1 MATLKSGGPAYGSGR
16 SWRVP
21 LRRAAVFALMVALA
35 VLFIFPIWFM
45 VVTAFKPDSLA
56 VRDMSSLMAFVPRF
70 SSPEVPAPED
80 WTPLA
85 NFRDVFRR
93 LDMVRLTANSLLI
106 AGGVIA
112 GRLIVDSMA
121 AYALS
126 RLRWRGQRLLLAVV
140 IALIIIPF
148 EVVAIPL
155 LLMVN
160 RFGWI
165 NSYQVQIIP
174 FISSPLSIYLFYQ
187 FFLNFPS
194 EIEEASRIDGASY
207 LRTFTSIVV
216 PSAAPV
222 FATVSILAFLD
233 IWGSFLWPLMVTRDS
248 TFRPVML
255 GLFVFFEQQRQW
267 GDIMAFASLVTIPV
281 LLLFLLFQRWFVQ
294 SVATTG
300 IKG

>member
-1 MATLKSGGPAYGSGR
+1 MATLTTSRPVQRGGSGR
-16 SWRVP
+16 AR
-21 LRRAAVFALMVALA
+21 LGRFALLALMTLLA
-35 VLFIFPIWFM
+35 FGFIFPIWFM
-45 VVTAFKPDSLA
+45 VVTAFKPDTLA
-56 VRDMSSLMAFVPRF
+56 VRDMSSIMAFVPRT
-70 SSPEVPAPED
+70 SSAEVPRPEG
-80 WTPLA
+80 WTPFT
-85 NFRDVFRR
+85 NFQDVFRR
-93 LDMVRLTANSLLI
+93 LDMARLTANSLLI
-106 AGGVIA
+106 AVGVIV
-112 GRLIVDSMA
+112 GRLAVDSMA
-121 AYALS
+121 AYALA
-126 RLRWRGQRLLLAVV
+126 RLRWRGQTLVLAAI

-216 PSAAPV
+216 PSATPV

-233 IWGSFLWPLMVTRDS
+233 IWGSFMWPLMVTRD
-248 TFRPVML
+248 TAYRPVML
-255 GLFVFFEQQRQW
+255 GLFVFFEQNKQW

-281 LLLFLLFQRWFVQ
+281 LVVFLLFQRWFVQ

>member
-1 MATLKSGGPAYGSGR
+1 VAPLSAGRPATPSLAGR
-16 SWRVP
+16 K
-21 LRRAAVFALMVALA
+21 LLGRAATYALMIALA
-35 VLFIFPIWFM
+35 VAFIFPIWFM
-45 VVTAFKPDSLA
+45 VVTAFKPDTLA
-56 VRDMSSLMAFVPRF
+56 VRDMSSIMAFVPRT
-70 SSPEVPAPED
+70 SSPEVPRPAG
-80 WTPLA
+80 WTPFT
-85 NFRDVFRR
+85 NFFDVFRR
-93 LDMVRLTANSLLI
+93 LDMLRLTANSLLI
-106 AGGVIA
+106 AAGVIA
-112 GRLIVDSMA
+112 GRLAVDSMA
-121 AYALS
+121 AYALA
-126 RLRWRGQRLLLAVV
+126 RLRWRGQALVLAVIV
-140 IALIIIPF
+140 ALIIIPF

-165 NSYQVQIIP
+165 NSYQVQIVP
-174 FISSPLSIYLFYQ
+174 FITSPLSIYLFYQ

-194 EIEEASRIDGASY
+194 EIEEAARIDGASY

-216 PSAAPV
+216 PSATPV

-233 IWGSFLWPLMVTRDS
+233 IWGSFMWPLMVTRDAAY
-248 TFRPVML
+248 RPVML
-255 GLFVFFEQQRQW
+255 GLFVFFEQQKQW

>member
-1 MATLKSGGPAYGSGR
+1 MATLTPTRQPKGGPGR
-16 SWRVP
+16 SLVGRIA
-21 LRRAAVFALMVALA
+21 LFALMSLLALA
-35 VLFIFPIWFM
+35 FVFPIWFM
-45 VVTAFKPDSLA
+45 VVTAFKPDTLA
-56 VRDMSSLMAFVPRF
+56 VRDMSSIMAFVPRT
-70 SSPEVPAPED
+70 SSPEVPQPEG
-80 WTPLA
+80 WTLFT
-85 NFRDVFRR
+85 NFQDVFRR
-93 LDMVRLTANSLLI
+93 LDMPRLTFNSLLI
-106 AGGVIA
+106 AAGVIV
-112 GRLIVDSMA
+112 GRLAVDSMA
-121 AYALS
+121 AYALA
-126 RLRWRGQRLLLAVV
+126 RLRWRGQALLLALV
-140 IALIIIPF
+140 ISMIIIPF

-194 EIEEASRIDGASY
+194 EIEEASRIDGASF
-207 LRTFTSIVV
+207 LRTFTSIVI
-216 PSAAPV
+216 PSATPV

-233 IWGSFLWPLMVTRDS
+233 IWGSFMWPLMVTRDG

-281 LLLFLLFQRWFVQ
+281 LVLFLLFQRWFVQ